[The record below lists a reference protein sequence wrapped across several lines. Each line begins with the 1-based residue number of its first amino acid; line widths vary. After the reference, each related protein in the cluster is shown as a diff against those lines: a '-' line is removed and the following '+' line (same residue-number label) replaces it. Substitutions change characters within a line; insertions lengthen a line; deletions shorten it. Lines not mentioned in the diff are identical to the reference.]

1 MSELRE
7 AVRAWSEPPTDR
19 RIHDSHPHRPHSRR
33 QVRPDRQRRAPGPRL
48 SFAARGILAYVLSL
62 PPDHHLT
69 AEWLEGQS
77 PTTGA
82 TFAPR

>member
-1 MSELRE
+1 MTAIRT
-7 AVRAWSEPPTDR
+7 ARAADGKFVQ
-19 RIHDSHPHRPHSRR
+19 IANAALQDH
-33 QVRPDRQRRAPGPRL
+33 RL